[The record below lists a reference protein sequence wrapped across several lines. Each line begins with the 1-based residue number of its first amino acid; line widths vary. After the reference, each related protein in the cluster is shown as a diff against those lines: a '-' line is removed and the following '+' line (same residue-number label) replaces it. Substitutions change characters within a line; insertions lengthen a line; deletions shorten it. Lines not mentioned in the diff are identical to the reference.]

1 MRTTL
6 ALDDDVLVVIHDYA
20 ERRQISLGKA
30 ASDLVRRGA
39 RFQLGT
45 RTVNGLPVFDA
56 PSEFP
61 VISTELV
68 RELSS
73 EE

>member
-6 ALDDDVLVVIHDYA
+6 SLDDDVLQAIHDYA
-20 ERRQISLGKA
+20 ERRHISLGKA

-39 RFQLGT
+39 RYQLGT
-45 RTVNGLPVFDA
+45 KTVNGLPVFDA
-56 PSEFP
+56 PPEFP
-61 VISTELV
+61 TISTELV